1 MACLVIIGTFFGRNT
16 PSPRIQALMRITART
31 SAEEIYQKA
40 YQLYRLRILAIFFLI
55 PLYILTCK
63 WGDFTVK
70 NLWPLFLVI
79 FVEIFVNRPYKG
91 FFRDPQSG
99 SEALIASVVIDFLAE
114 TAALHLLGN
123 VDLFIYS
130 SCFFISIVYC
140 ALNLPTFLTMQMATL
155 ASSLYAGLIVL
166 GHFKIIPQTVSF
178 GSGLNMVQETA
189 IVVRHIAFFYLIAF
203 FVRSLAS
210 ALVKKD
216 ERLEELL
223 WELRE
228 TSDKVKYSYHMQT
241 DYFARM
247 SHEIRAPL
255 NSILGFSQLLLES
268 TTEPPTEKQKDF
280 LSRIERSGQ
289 HLRELINDVL
299 DLSKVEAKKMQL
311 VAHEID
317 LVKVVNTVLDMFYE
331 EAIHKQL
338 ILGFTEKPAS
348 LKITADELKLR
359 QVLYNLL
366 SNALKFTQH
375 GFIHVNLNK
384 EINGG
389 AKVVVE
395 DSGPGIAKENQEAIF
410 RPYEQAGRTTTPHM
424 KGTGLGLAISKQFVE
439 MHGGKLWV
447 ESELG
452 KGSRF
457 ILTLPQVPIAPK
469 SEEALLAASPIV

>member
-1 MACLVIIGTFFGRNT
+1 
-16 PSPRIQALMRITART
+16 MRITART
-31 SAEEIYQKA
+31 PVEEIYQKA
-40 YQLYRLRILAIFFLI
+40 YQLYRLRILVILFLI

-63 WGDFTVK
+63 WGDLTVK

-79 FVEIFVNRPYKG
+79 LIEVLVNRPYKI
-91 FFRDPQSG
+91 FFQDAQSG
-99 SEALIASVVIDFLAE
+99 SEALIASVIIDFLAE

-123 VDLFIYS
+123 VDLFIYA

-140 ALNLPTFLTMQMATL
+140 ALNLPTFLTMELATL

-166 GHFKIIPQTVSF
+166 GHFNIIPQTVSF
-178 GSGLNMVQETA
+178 GEGLNAVQETA
-189 IVVRHIAFFYLIAF
+189 IVVRHIAFFYLIAI
-203 FVRSLAS
+203 FVRALAS

-268 TTEPPTEKQKDF
+268 PTEPPTEKQKDF
-280 LSRIERSGQ
+280 LSRIERSAK

-331 EAIHKQL
+331 EAVHKQL
-338 ILGFTEKPAS
+338 NLAFTEKPAS
-348 LKITADELKLR
+348 LKITADELKIR

-375 GFIHVNLNK
+375 GFIHVHLAK
-384 EINGG
+384 EADGG

-395 DSGPGIAKENQEAIF
+395 DTGPGITAENREAIF
-410 RPYEQAGRTTTPHM
+410 RPYEQAGRTTAPHI
-424 KGTGLGLAISKQFVE
+424 KGTGLGLAISKQFAE
-439 MHGGKLWV
+439 M
-447 ESELG
+447 
-452 KGSRF
+452 
-457 ILTLPQVPIAPK
+457 
-469 SEEALLAASPIV
+469 